1 MSPLRLDVPDDPS
14 DYAVSDEAAAFIAD
28 ALMQLALQFEST
40 HFAQIR
46 RHNQSIAPERDDEH
60 EYDLF
65 GNSRVSDENGL
76 K

>member
-28 ALMQLALQFEST
+28 ALMQLALQFETT

-46 RHNQSIAPERDDEH
+46 RHYKSIALKPDDGH
-60 EYDLF
+60 PDLF
-65 GNSRVSDENGL
+65 GNSRVSDENGC